1 MAKPKDRN
9 GIVFSTNPEF
19 QYETGSVEEQKTL
32 PPSQQ
37 SLKIQM
43 DRKNRAGKTVTMI
56 TGFVGSEE
64 DLTLLG
70 KALKTRCGCGGSVKD
85 GIILIQGDFREKIMG
100 ILNEMGYKSKKS
112 GG

>member
-1 MAKPKDRN
+1 MARPKDRN

-19 QYETGSVEEQKTL
+19 QYETGSVDEQKTL

-70 KALKTRCGCGGSVKD
+70 KALKTKCGCGGSVKD

>member
-1 MAKPKDRN
+1 MTRPKDRN
-9 GIVFSTNPEF
+9 GIVFSTNPGF

-32 PPSQQ
+32 APSQQ
-37 SLKIQM
+37 SLRIQT
-43 DRKNRAGKTVTMI
+43 DKKNRAGKTVTMI

-70 KALKTRCGCGGSVKD
+70 KTLKTKCGCGGSVKD
-85 GIILIQGDFREKIMG
+85 GIIIIQGDFREKIMG
-100 ILNEMGYKSKKS
+100 ILNELGYKSKKS

>member
-1 MAKPKDRN
+1 MARPKDRN

-19 QYETGSVEEQKTL
+19 QYETGSVDEQKTL

-37 SLKIQM
+37 SLRIQT

-70 KALKTRCGCGGSVKD
+70 KALKTKCGCGGSVKD

>member
-1 MAKPKDRN
+1 MTRPKDRN
-9 GIVFSTNPEF
+9 GVVFSTNPGF
-19 QYETGSVEEQKTL
+19 QYETGSGEEQKTL

-37 SLKIQM
+37 SLRIQA

-56 TGFVGSEE
+56 TGFVGSED

-70 KALKTRCGCGGSVKD
+70 KTLKSKCGSGGSAKD
-85 GIILIQGDFREKIMG
+85 GIILIQGDFRDKVLG
-100 ILNEMGYKSKKS
+100 ILNDLGYKSKKS